1 MIEKLLYATN
11 FRESTFNIVETL
23 LDLRK
28 IGLKEVVLL
37 YVIEREKVAFVPYG
51 GYLKDEE
58 ERLKEIAHIHFEEWK
73 KKLLELGINC
83 KEYIDVGIPT
93 ARILRLAEKE
103 GVQLIVI
110 GRRRRFKIKLL
121 LEKLYGGNITTNL
134 LQRSKVPVFVVDKD
148 AEFFRKE
155 KEKFIAK
162 TLFDQVLLA
171 TDWSLPAQRAF
182 KYLLNFKDLIS
193 KIHIV
198 NVLYERSNGKALRE
212 LENKLEET
220 CNFYMKEGIVAE
232 PHVYAGETAE
242 KIIMAAEECH
252 ATSITMGTTRRS
264 TFKDILLGNTSRQL
278 VEHTDTPVLIVP

>member
-11 FRESTFNIVETL
+11 FKESTFNIVETL

-28 IGLKEVVLL
+28 VGLKEVVLL
-37 YVIEREKVAFVPYG
+37 HVIEREKVAFVPYG

-58 ERLKEIAHIHFEEWK
+58 ERLKEIAYIHFGEWK
-73 KKLLELGINC
+73 RRLLELGINC
-83 KEYIDVGIPT
+83 KGYIDVGIPT
-93 ARILRLAEKE
+93 AKILRLAEKE

-148 AEFFRKE
+148 AEIFRKE

-162 TLFDQVLLA
+162 SLFDQVLLA
-171 TDWSLPAQRAF
+171 TDWSPPAQRAF
-182 KYLLNFKDLIS
+182 KYLLNFKDLIR
-193 KIHIV
+193 KIHVV
-198 NVLYERSNGKALRE
+198 NVLYERLNGKALRD
-212 LENKLEET
+212 LENRLEEA
-220 CNFYMKEGIVAE
+220 CNFYIKEGIEAE

-252 ATSITMGTTRRS
+252 ATSIAMGTTRKS
-264 TFKDILLGNTSRQL
+264 TFKDVLLGSTSRQI
-278 VEHTDTPVLIVP
+278 VEQADTPALIVP

>member
-198 NVLYERSNGKALRE
+198 NVLYERTNGKALRE

-232 PHVYAGETAE
+232 PHVYAGETVE

>member
-198 NVLYERSNGKALRE
+198 NVLYERTNGKALRE

-252 ATSITMGTTRRS
+252 ATSITVGTTRRS